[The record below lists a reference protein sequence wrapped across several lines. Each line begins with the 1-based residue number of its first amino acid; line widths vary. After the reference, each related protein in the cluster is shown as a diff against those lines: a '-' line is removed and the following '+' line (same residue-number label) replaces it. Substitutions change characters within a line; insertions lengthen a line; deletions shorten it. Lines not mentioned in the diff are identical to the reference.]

1 MGKIVNSFI
10 ERRQKQ
16 IYETTPITTNMAE
29 VEAIATEICLAYLC
43 EKLGFDEEEV
53 YLWLKEVEDTAENEK
68 PNT

>member
-1 MGKIVNSFI
+1 MGKIINSFI

-16 IYETTPITTNMAE
+16 IYETTPITTTMAE
-29 VEAIATEICLAYLC
+29 VEAISTEICLAYLC

>member
-1 MGKIVNSFI
+1 
-10 ERRQKQ
+10 
-16 IYETTPITTNMAE
+16 MAE

>member
-1 MGKIVNSFI
+1 MGKIINSFI

-29 VEAIATEICLAYLC
+29 VEAISTEICLAYLC